1 MLGAMLV
8 TEAAL
13 QLVAKSGLVASDFYL
28 EKPKPS
34 TGRFWLSRV
43 SRPRTMRF
51 QSPMR

>member
-13 QLVAKSGLVASDFYL
+13 QLVAKSGLVASDFYF
-28 EKPKPS
+28 EKHEAIYRTILALAGKSAPS
-34 TGRFWLSRV
+34 D
-43 SRPRTMRF
+43 RF